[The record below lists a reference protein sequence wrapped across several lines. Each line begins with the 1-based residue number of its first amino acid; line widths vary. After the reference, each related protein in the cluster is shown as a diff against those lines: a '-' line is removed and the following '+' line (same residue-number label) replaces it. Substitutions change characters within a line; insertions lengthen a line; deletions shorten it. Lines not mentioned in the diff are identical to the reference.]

1 MIFVALSTT
10 WWFVR
15 IKPALSTIK
24 PVPRFRT
31 LSLRSGASG
40 PPKKLKKSNGSNSR
54 GFRLRLFGLFGLFGV
69 LGLLGLLGLL
79 LRSPR
84 RTVVFSGAASVLML
98 TTAGATFAAI

>member
-54 GFRLRLFGLFGLFGV
+54 GFRLRLFGVFGLFG
-69 LGLLGLLGLL
+69 LLGVLGLL

>member
-15 IKPALSTIK
+15 MKPALSTIK

-54 GFRLRLFGLFGLFGV
+54 GFRLRLLGV
-69 LGLLGLLGLL
+69 LGALGLLGVLGLL

>member
-15 IKPALSTIK
+15 MKPALSTIK

-54 GFRLRLFGLFGLFGV
+54 GFRLRLFGLFGL
-69 LGLLGLLGLL
+69 LGLLGLL
-79 LRSPR
+79 LRAAR
-84 RTVVFSGAASVLML
+84 RTVGFSGAASVLML

>member
-15 IKPALSTIK
+15 MKPALSTIK

-54 GFRLRLFGLFGLFGV
+54 GFRLRLFGLFGV

-84 RTVVFSGAASVLML
+84 RTVVFSGAASVLIL
-98 TTAGATFAAI
+98 TTAGPTFAAI

>member
-10 WWFVR
+10 WWFVT

-31 LSLRSGASG
+31 LTLRSGKSG
-40 PPKKLKKSNGSNSR
+40 PPKKLNKSNGSNYR
-54 GFRLRLFGLFGLFGV
+54 GFRLRLFGL
-69 LGLLGLLGLL
+69 LGLLGLFGLL

-84 RTVVFSGAASVLML
+84 RTVFSGAASVLIL
-98 TTAGATFAAI
+98 TTAGPTFAAI